1 VETCA
6 ELMRRAAVF
15 YESRDV
21 IKNSEFSVA
30 ENDRSSETGR
40 RERERERERERGD
53 GGERI
58 AAALLLRIERGGFR
72 YPRIAV
78 AAPD

>member
-1 VETCA
+1 
-6 ELMRRAAVF
+6 MKS
-15 YESRDV
+15 ESRDV
-21 IKNSEFSVA
+21 IKNCEFSVV
-30 ENDRSSETGR
+30 ENDRSSETSK
-40 RERERERERERGD
+40 RERERERERERK

>member
-1 VETCA
+1 
-6 ELMRRAAVF
+6 MRRAAVF

-40 RERERERERERGD
+40 RERERDRERGD